1 MSTCNFRENRLKG
14 IWLLCRAR
22 ANLYLAF
29 IIRLQDFYQT
39 TCLFD
44 GQCLKLY
51 LTTTEWYKKLRWHM
65 DRIMRITDYNINY
78 QKMKPLRAVQWYHCT
93 INFSLIYSYEYRG
106 PHFLQMCNLRYFVL
120 NCLLWEL
127 TWHVC
132 TRKM

>member
-1 MSTCNFRENRLKG
+1 MSTCNFRKNRLKG
-14 IWLLCRAR
+14 IWLLCKAR
-22 ANLYLAF
+22 ANLYLSF
-29 IIRLQDFYQT
+29 IVDLQDFYQM

-51 LTTTEWYKKLRWHM
+51 LTKMIYQIKM
-65 DRIMRITDYNINY
+65 AYGSNYNKNY
-78 QKMKPLRAVQWYHCT
+78 QKMKPLRVVQDFHCT
-93 INFSLIYSYEYRG
+93 INFSLIYSYEYQG
-106 PHFLQMCNLRYFVL
+106 PYFLQMCNLRYFVL